1 MSLIRV
7 QIDINAPAT
16 VCFDMARSV
25 DAHIESART
34 TGERAVAGV
43 TSGMLNLGDEVTWR
57 ARHFG
62 VTQDLTS
69 RIVAFD
75 RPHHFRDEM
84 VRGAF
89 RRLVHDHYFEPVA
102 VGGTRMVDVFDF
114 TAPLGVLGTVADRL
128 VLHAYLRRFL
138 ENRAQA
144 LKQLAESDAGR
155 RFIVE

>member
-1 MSLIRV
+1 MSIIDV
-7 QIDINAPAT
+7 AIDINAPLA

-34 TGERAVAGV
+34 TGERAVGGM
-43 TSGMLNLGDEVTWR
+43 TSGMLKLGDEVTWR

-89 RRLVHDHYFEPVA
+89 RRIVHDHYFEPA
-102 VGGTRMVDVFDF
+102 AGGTRMRDVFDF
-114 TAPLGVLGTVADRL
+114 TAPFGVLGTL
-128 VLHAYLRRFL
+128 VDKLILTAYLRRFL
-138 ENRAQA
+138 EDRAQA

-155 RFIVE
+155 RFIVK

>member
-1 MSLIRV
+1 MSIIRV
-7 QIDINAPAT
+7 EVDINAPAA

-34 TGERAVAGV
+34 TGERAIAGV
-43 TSGMLNLGDEVTWR
+43 TSGMLKLGDEVTWR

-89 RRLVHDHYFEPVA
+89 RRIVHDHFFEPVPGA
-102 VGGTRMVDVFDF
+102 TRMVDVFDF
-114 TAPLGVLGTVADRL
+114 TAPLGPLGWLADRL
-128 VLHAYLRRFL
+128 VLKAYLRRFL
-138 ENRAQA
+138 ENRAHA

-155 RFIVE
+155 EFIVE